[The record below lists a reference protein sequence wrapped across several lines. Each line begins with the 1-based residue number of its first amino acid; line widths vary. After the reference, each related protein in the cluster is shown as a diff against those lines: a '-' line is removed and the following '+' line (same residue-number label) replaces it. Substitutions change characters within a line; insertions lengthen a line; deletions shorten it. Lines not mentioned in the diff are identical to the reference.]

1 MNTLPRTTNP
11 DLLELSS
18 VGENL
23 QDHSFTMA
31 YIHIKEKQAQ
41 HNHVHTTQKLPQTFK
56 QMNFDRS

>member
-1 MNTLPRTTNP
+1 MNTLSCTTNP
-11 DLLELSS
+11 DLLELST

-31 YIHIKEKQAQ
+31 YIHIKKKLAQ

-56 QMNFDRS
+56 QTDFDRS